1 MLSQEEVELREIE
14 RERATRCAARCFYI
28 YITILSLTTGSL
40 QAATE
45 RGIEVPEF
53 DQDEKDTILA
63 RACSLA
69 LSSSLRAFHNV
80 IQFTRL
86 FHEI

>member
-1 MLSQEEVELREIE
+1 MR
-14 RERATRCAARCFYI
+14 RAAFFAF
-28 YITILSLTTGSL
+28 YITILSLTTGFL

-45 RGIEVPEF
+45 RDVEVPEF

-69 LSSSLRAFHNV
+69 LSVPPHFVLFFSCAFSGSGS
-80 IQFTRL
+80 
-86 FHEI
+86 